1 VENEGFKEIYG
12 EDGEFDEDV
21 DSLDLDE

>member
-1 VENEGFKEIYG
+1 VANQDFKEIYG
-12 EDGEFDEDV
+12 EDQEFDEDV